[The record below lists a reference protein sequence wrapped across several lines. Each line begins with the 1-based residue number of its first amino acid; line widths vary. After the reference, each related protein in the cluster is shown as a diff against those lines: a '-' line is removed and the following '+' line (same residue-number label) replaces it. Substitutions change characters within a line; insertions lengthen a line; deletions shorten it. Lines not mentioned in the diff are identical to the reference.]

1 MDYNT
6 PEKCARPPKM
16 AETLHPCG
24 EVEPF
29 SLRGVLSTPKSPDL
43 SPAEVLLKPLN
54 AHASEF
60 FPSQPTADAESWP
73 RWWNWG
79 AYEVWVLGFPALG
92 LKVQEPGGGGRE
104 VARTLHTARQQESF
118 FASVS
123 ALLAPFQDGSKRL
136 VLFRQSENSSQKCAP
151 RSPSGRATD

>member
-1 MDYNT
+1 MRSKDPSCVLGFAVQLPSTDSSRNPGCRKATAMDYNT

-92 LKVQEPGGGGRE
+92 LKVQEPGGGGGRWPE
-104 VARTLHTARQQESF
+104 PCTPPDS
-118 FASVS
+118 
-123 ALLAPFQDGSKRL
+123 
-136 VLFRQSENSSQKCAP
+136 
-151 RSPSGRATD
+151 RSPSLPP

>member
-92 LKVQEPGGGGRE
+92 LKVQEPGGGGAGGGPNPAHRQTAGVLLCLRE
-104 VARTLHTARQQESF
+104 R
-118 FASVS
+118 
-123 ALLAPFQDGSKRL
+123 LAGTVPRRL
-136 VLFRQSENSSQKCAP
+136 EAP
-151 RSPSGRATD
+151 RPL